1 MADQINKRI
10 GLALSGG
17 GVRASVFH
25 LGVLKC
31 LADNNLLNNIE
42 QISSVSGGSLLTGL
56 IYHLN
61 GGEFIR
67 EKDEY
72 IRTEE
77 QIKELFT
84 QKDLEKRFISRFF
97 RHPSEL
103 KHLSNRANVLSHTLT
118 ELWGIDRDL
127 AGIAETPVWSINGTT
142 IETGKRWRFKGDRM
156 GDYVLGYVSDL
167 KLSLADAMAT
177 SASFPGGITPF
188 RIKTGDYSWYDY
200 NNKEEKK
207 PPFKNIHIA
216 DGGIYD
222 NLGVEPLFDESTGDF
237 KDESIDFL
245 IVSDASSHLKEE
257 KRSHFTLKRLL
268 RLIGIFTDQ
277 IRLLRVRSL
286 VHFFKTKQ
294 SGVYL
299 KIGDDYSSIVSR
311 AEEQGKAVPAE
322 TFKPQSRKNAD
333 KAGSYPTTLRKL
345 SKKNYELI
353 FRNGYEVA
361 LANLNCYYPE
371 LLGEKSL

>member
-1 MADQINKRI
+1 MADNDKKSI
-10 GLALSGG
+10 GVALSGG

-31 LADNNLLNNIE
+31 LAENDMLKNIKH
-42 QISSVSGGSLLTGL
+42 ISSVSGGSLLTGL

-61 GGEFIR
+61 GGYFITNNSEY
-67 EKDEY
+67 EK
-72 IRTEE
+72 TE
-77 QIKELFT
+77 QKVRALFT
-84 QKDLEKRFISRFF
+84 QKDLEKTFISRFF

-118 ELWGIDRDL
+118 ELWGINRDM
-127 AGIAETPVWSINGTT
+127 AEIAEEPLWSINGTT
-142 IETGKRWRFKGDRM
+142 IETGKRWRFKGDKM
-156 GDYVLGYVSDL
+156 GDYVLGYVNDL

-188 RIKTGDYSWYDY
+188 RIKTRNYTWYNYDQQ
-200 NNKEEKK
+200 KEKR

-222 NLGVEPLFDESTGDF
+222 NLGVEPLYDESTGDF
-237 KDESIDFL
+237 KNSDIDFL
-245 IVSDASSHLKEE
+245 IVSDASSHLQME
-257 KRSHFTLKRLL
+257 KRSKFTFKRLL
-268 RLIGIFTDQ
+268 RLIGIFSDQ
-277 IRLLRVRSL
+277 IRLLRVRSI

-294 SGVYL
+294 SGIYF
-299 KIGDDYSSIVSR
+299 KIGDDYSSITSR
-311 AEEQGKAVPAE
+311 AKENGKGVSDIA
-322 TFKPQSRKNAD
+322 FKPQSQKSAE

-353 FRNGYEVA
+353 FQNGYEVA
-361 LANLNCYYPE
+361 LANLNSYYPE
-371 LLGEKSL
+371 LITEQKE